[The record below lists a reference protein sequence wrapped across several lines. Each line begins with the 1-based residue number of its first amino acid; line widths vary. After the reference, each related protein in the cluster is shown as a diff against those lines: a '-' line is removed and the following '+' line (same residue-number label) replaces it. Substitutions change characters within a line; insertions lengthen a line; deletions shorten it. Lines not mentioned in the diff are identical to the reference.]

1 MSVFTMRNY
10 LKGMKDNAETFE
22 LRSQSFRKEVVEYLN
37 ETKLIQDYVK
47 ADNNTDLKLT
57 FTGVNLNLESRER
70 VVFSGV
76 DSFLEFE
83 FFTIKGSSE
92 VSVLK
97 VFFDSH
103 GHIILGS
110 HTSELKYD
118 FVNDSIGLALFEA
131 LIQSGYDKGLIS
143 V

>member
-22 LRSQSFRKEVVEYLN
+22 LRSQSFRKEIVEYLN

-57 FTGVNLNLESRER
+57 FMGVNLNLETRER

-76 DSFLEFE
+76 DPFLEFE
-83 FFTIKGSSE
+83 FFTTKSSSE

-97 VFFDSH
+97 VFFDSN
-103 GHIILGS
+103 GRIILGS